1 MKIDFFREAKDIEQ
15 EIIGIRR
22 HLHKNAEV
30 GFEIP
35 RTVQFVKDELEKAG
49 CSCTPCGKNGIV
61 VNIGKG
67 GGRTFLL
74 RADMDALPMKEETEL
89 DFACKNGNMHAC
101 GHDMHTA
108 MLIGAAKILKK
119 HESEIDGTVKLMFQ
133 PAEEIFSGSKNMIEN
148 GVLKSPDVDAALMIH
163 VMAGLPLKTGS
174 VVVSAGGVSAPA
186 ADYFTINIKGKG
198 SHGSTPQQGID
209 ALTIGAHTLIALQ
222 EIAARELG
230 ISEDAVLTVGKMEGG
245 TAGNAIADSITME
258 GTLRTYD
265 EEVREYVKKRI
276 CEITE
281 GVANTFRG
289 KGTVG
294 FGNGCPTLKNDGTL
308 SAEVEKYLVGLLGE
322 EYVLTPQKMG
332 GTANKSGGSEDFAY
346 VSQEVPSLMLALAA
360 GNSREG
366 YVYSQHHPKVMF
378 DEGVL
383 PTGSAVLAYCAVQW
397 LKNH

>member
-1 MKIDFFREAKDIEQ
+1 MERDFFQEAKNIEQ
-15 EIIGIRR
+15 EIVEIRR
-22 HLHKNAEV
+22 HLHENAEV

-35 RTVQFVKDELEKAG
+35 KTVQFVKEELEKAG
-49 CSCTPCGKNGIV
+49 CQAIPCGKNGIV
-61 VNIGKG
+61 VNMGKG

-74 RADMDALPMKEETEL
+74 RADMDALPIKEETDL
-89 DFACKNGNMHAC
+89 DFACENGNMHAC

-108 MLIGAAKILKK
+108 MLLGAAKILKK
-119 HESEIDGTVKLMFQ
+119 HENEINGTVKLMFQ

-163 VMAGLPLKTGS
+163 VMAGVPLKTGS

-222 EIAARELG
+222 EITSRELG

-245 TAGNAIADSITME
+245 SAGNVIADSITME
-258 GTLRTYD
+258 GTLRTFD
-265 EEVREYVKKRI
+265 EEVREYIKKRI

-281 GVANTFRG
+281 GIAGTFRG
-289 KGTVG
+289 KGTVD
-294 FGNGCPTLKNDGTL
+294 FGNGCPTLKNDGEL
-308 SAEVEKYLVGLLGE
+308 SGEVEKYLTELLGE

-332 GTANKSGGSEDFAY
+332 GMTNKGGGSEDFAY

-360 GNSREG
+360 GNPQEG
-366 YVYSQHHPKVMF
+366 YQYSQHHPKVMF
-378 DEGVL
+378 DEQSL
-383 PTGSAVLAYCAVQW
+383 PVGSAILAHSAVQW